1 MTFTLDPR
9 LENDSVFLC
18 DWNLSHVRLSRNAAF
33 PWLLLMP
40 RREGVRD
47 IIDLSE
53 TDQEELLRE
62 IRFASHT
69 MKRLYDP
76 TKLNVANLGN
86 VVAQLHVHVVA
97 RFDSDDAWPGPIWNS
112 GVSKEY
118 EPDRLAA
125 TVEMLQQELKAFV

>member
-9 LENDSVFLC
+9 LEKDSVFIC
-18 DWNLSHVRLSRNAAF
+18 DWGLSHVRLHRNAAF
-33 PWLLLMP
+33 PWLMLMP
-40 RREGVRD
+40 RREGARD

-62 IRFASHT
+62 IRFASQI
-69 MKRLYDP
+69 MKKLYDP

-97 RFDSDDAWPGPIWNS
+97 RFDTDEAWPGPIWNS
-112 GVSKEY
+112 GVTKEY
-118 EPDRLAA
+118 ELEKLS
-125 TVEMLQQELKAFV
+125 TIVEMLQAELKDFV